1 VSVKPSR
8 SHLSRLMKIWR
19 SAGWPSRDPVDID
32 LLAAGW
38 VSLVG
43 DHPAQECLRLT
54 DAGIAL
60 LAQSRQEHRR
70 SESAHDRLGLRMADL
85 LIESGRLVWRELSL
99 RSQVERE
106 LPPQLAMDAQTAAV
120 LPSFMASQGL
130 WAEEGEGMPRPEPK
144 PPIQWRLSR
153 PDLFSVRRTSNPAYL
168 QPMVHEV
175 KVSRADLFSD
185 LRHKA
190 KRSSYQWLCS
200 ECHYV
205 FPAGLAEPRELP
217 EELGV
222 WVIHGDI
229 ETGQLEMLRPA
240 RHSPCTIPFDVWMA
254 LAKATPVGRPLART
268 QADLAHADEQDGL
281 MAGNSER
288 SSPAPDDQPHAPSS

>member
-1 VSVKPSR
+1 MQLLFIHSAVRLKPTR

-19 SAGWPSRDPVDID
+19 SAGWPSRDPIDID

-43 DHPAQECLRLT
+43 DHPSTECLRLT
-54 DAGIAL
+54 EAGIAVM
-60 LAQSRQEHRR
+60 AQGRQAQRR
-70 SESAHDRLGLRMADL
+70 SESNHDRLALRMADL
-85 LIESGRLVWRELSL
+85 LMESGRLVWRELSL
-99 RSQVERE
+99 RAQVGLEAAME
-106 LPPQLAMDAQTAAV
+106 PATEALADAQAYTEPMALWAKDQAAEP
-120 LPSFMASQGL
+120 LPASQ
-130 WAEEGEGMPRPEPK
+130 AYR
-144 PPIQWRLSR
+144 WRLTR
-153 PDLFSVRRTSNPAYL
+153 PDLFSVRHTSNPAYL

-185 LRHKA
+185 LRHRA
-190 KRSSYQWLCS
+190 KRESYQWLCS

-229 ETGQLEMLRPA
+229 ETGRLEMLRPA
-240 RHSPCTIPFDVWMA
+240 RHTPCTMPFDVWMA
-254 LAKATPVGRPLART
+254 LVKATPVKRPLDRA
-268 QADLAHADEQDGL
+268 QAELAHQDE
-281 MAGNSER
+281 
-288 SSPAPDDQPHAPSS
+288 PPDDPAA

>member
-1 VSVKPSR
+1 MLYESTVSLAVLPPLRMCFTVHPTPTR

-19 SAGWPSRDPVDID
+19 SAGWPSRDPIDID
-32 LLAAGW
+32 LLASGW

-43 DHPAQECLRLT
+43 DHPANECLRLT
-54 DAGIAL
+54 PAGIEV
-60 LAQSRQEHRR
+60 LAQGRQAQRR
-70 SESAHDRLGLRMADL
+70 SESNHDRLALRMADL
-85 LIESGRLVWRELSL
+85 LMASGRLVWRELSL
-99 RSQVERE
+99 RAQVESE
-106 LPPQLAMDAQTAAV
+106 T
-120 LPSFMASQGL
+120 
-130 WAEEGEGMPRPEPK
+130 GMPFPSGPAAQACAEPMALWSEDAAEPTAHGVGASK
-144 PPIQWRLSR
+144 SYRWRLAR
-153 PDLFSVRRTSNPAYL
+153 PDLFSVRHTSHPGYL

-190 KRSSYQWLCS
+190 KRASYQWLCS

-229 ETGQLEMLRPA
+229 ETGRLEMLRPA
-240 RHSPCTIPFDVWMA
+240 RHTPCNMPFDVWMA
-254 LAKATPVGRPLART
+254 LVKATPVKRPLDRA
-268 QADLAHADEQDGL
+268 QAELAHQDEPLDD
-281 MAGNSER
+281 
-288 SSPAPDDQPHAPSS
+288 PAA

>member
-1 VSVKPSR
+1 
-8 SHLSRLMKIWR
+8 MKIWR
-19 SAGWPSRDPVDID
+19 SAGWPSRDPIDID

-54 DAGIAL
+54 DAGIEV
-60 LAQSRQEHRR
+60 LAQSRQAHRR
-70 SESAHDRLGLRMADL
+70 SESAHDRLALRMADL

-99 RSQVERE
+99 RSQIE
-106 LPPQLAMDAQTAAV
+106 LEAEPAPPVAAALTGV
-120 LPSFMASQGL
+120 NKPSFMASESL
-130 WAEEGEGMPRPEPK
+130 WADEGLGSPQAAPK
-144 PPIQWRLSR
+144 PQMQWRLSR

-168 QPMVHEV
+168 QPLVHEI

-190 KRSSYQWLCS
+190 KRASYQWLCS

-205 FPAGLAEPRELP
+205 FPAGLADARELP

-229 ETGQLEMLRPA
+229 DTGQLEMLRPA
-240 RHSPCTIPFDVWMA
+240 RHAPCTIPFDVWMA
-254 LAKATPVGRPLART
+254 MAKSTPVQRPLERT
-268 QADLAHADEQDGL
+268 QAELAHADDEQ
-281 MAGNSER
+281 
-288 SSPAPDDQPHAPSS
+288 PD

>member
-1 VSVKPSR
+1 
-8 SHLSRLMKIWR
+8 MKIWR
-19 SAGWPSRDPVDID
+19 SAGWPSRDPIDID

-54 DAGIAL
+54 DAGIAV

-70 SESAHDRLGLRMADL
+70 SASAHDRLALRMADL
-85 LIESGRLVWRELSL
+85 CIEAGRLVWRELSL
-99 RSQVERE
+99 RSQIE
-106 LPPQLAMDAQTAAV
+106 LDAPALPLVTAHTGGQQEGHRH
-120 LPSFMASQGL
+120 FMASEGL
-130 WAEEGEGMPRPEPK
+130 WADEAEGSLKAEPRPPV
-144 PPIQWRLSR
+144 QWRLAR

-168 QPMVHEV
+168 QPLVHEV

-190 KRSSYQWLCS
+190 KRASYQWLCS

-205 FPAGLAEPRELP
+205 FPAGMAEPRELP

-229 ETGQLEMLRPA
+229 DTGQLEMLRPA
-240 RHSPCTIPFDVWMA
+240 RHTPCTIPFAVWMA
-254 LAKATPVGRPLART
+254 MAKATPVQRPLERA
-268 QADLAHADEQDGL
+268 QAELADVGEHAAPHDLPG
-281 MAGNSER
+281 
-288 SSPAPDDQPHAPSS
+288 

>member
-1 VSVKPSR
+1 MNVNPTRAHV
-8 SHLSRLMKIWR
+8 SRLMKIWR
-19 SAGWPSRDPVDID
+19 SAGWPSRDPIDID

-54 DAGIAL
+54 DAGVEL
-60 LAQSRQEHRR
+60 LAQSRQAHRR
-70 SESAHDRLGLRMADL
+70 AASAHDRLAVRMADV
-85 LIESGRLVWRELSL
+85 LIASGRLVWRELSL
-99 RSQVERE
+99 RSQIER
-106 LPPQLAMDAQTAAV
+106 DT
-120 LPSFMASQGL
+120 PSPSVVATHAGGTPHFMASEGL
-130 WAEEGEGMPRPEPK
+130 WADEGEAGPQAAPK
-144 PPIQWRLSR
+144 PQRQWRLSR

-185 LRHKA
+185 LRHQA
-190 KRSSYQWLCS
+190 KRASYQWLCS

-240 RHSPCTIPFDVWMA
+240 RHAPCTIPFDVWMA
-254 LAKATPVGRPLART
+254 MAKSTPVQRPLERT
-268 QADLAHADEQDGL
+268 QAELAHADEPHDPGVRTSDPED
-281 MAGNSER
+281 A
-288 SSPAPDDQPHAPSS
+288 APDGPHGRSG

>member
-1 VSVKPSR
+1 MNVKPTR

-19 SAGWPSRDPVDID
+19 SAGWPSRDPIDID

-43 DHPAQECLRLT
+43 DHPANECLRLT
-54 DAGIAL
+54 NAGVAV
-60 LAQSRQEHRR
+60 LAQSRQENRR
-70 SESAHDRLGLRMADL
+70 VESTHDRLALRMADL
-85 LIESGRLVWRELSL
+85 LMESGRLVWRELSL
-99 RSQVERE
+99 RSQVE
-106 LPPQLAMDAQTAAV
+106 LDIPPQPPTGTHIEGVQNFFVSEA
-120 LPSFMASQGL
+120 L
-130 WAEEGEGMPRPEPK
+130 WTGESDCIPKAEPK
-144 PPIQWRLSR
+144 PPLKWRLSR

-190 KRSSYQWLCS
+190 KRASYQWLCS

-229 ETGQLEMLRPA
+229 ENGRLEMLRPA
-240 RHSPCTIPFDVWMA
+240 RNTPCKIPFDVWMGM
-254 LAKATPVGRPLART
+254 AKATPVGRPLERI
-268 QADLAHADEQDGL
+268 QADLPHADEHDEQPESD
-281 MAGNSER
+281 SE
-288 SSPAPDDQPHAPSS
+288 STNTAPHDQGD

>member
-1 VSVKPSR
+1 
-8 SHLSRLMKIWR
+8 MKIWR
-19 SAGWPSRDPVDID
+19 SAGWPSRDPIDID

-60 LAQSRQEHRR
+60 LAQSRHDNRR
-70 SESAHDRLGLRMADL
+70 AASAHDRLAMRMAEL
-85 LIESGRLVWRELSL
+85 LMASGRLVWRELSL

-106 LPPQLAMDAQTAAV
+106 VAPAAPTLV
-120 LPSFMASQGL
+120 TPESAALHTGPSPSFMASERL
-130 WAEEGEGMPRPEPK
+130 WADDNEGMPTSAPK
-144 PPIQWRLSR
+144 PQVQWRLAR

-168 QPMVHEV
+168 QPLVHEV

-190 KRSSYQWLCS
+190 KRASYQWLCC

-217 EELGV
+217 DELGV
-222 WVIHGDI
+222 WVIHGGIDQG
-229 ETGQLEMLRPA
+229 ELEMLRPA
-240 RHSPCTIPFDVWMA
+240 RHAPCTLPFDVWMA
-254 LAKATPVGRPLART
+254 LAKATPVPQPLERT
-268 QADLAHADEQDGL
+268 QAELAPADAD
-281 MAGNSER
+281 AD
-288 SSPAPDDQPHAPSS
+288 PDAPQPD

>member
-1 VSVKPSR
+1 VTVKPTR

-19 SAGWPSRDPVDID
+19 SAGWPSRDPIDID

-60 LAQSRQEHRR
+60 LAQSRHDNRR
-70 SESAHDRLGLRMADL
+70 AASAHDRLALRMADL
-85 LIESGRLVWRELSL
+85 LMDSGRLVWRELSL
-99 RSQVERE
+99 RAQIE
-106 LPPQLAMDAQTAAV
+106 LDAAKDAAPDAASP
-120 LPSFMASQGL
+120 LPVPDTTVYQRFMASEGL
-130 WAEEGEGMPRPEPK
+130 WAEEEAKAERAAKAAPTPK
-144 PPIQWRLSR
+144 PQLQWRLSR

-168 QPMVHEV
+168 QPLVHEV

-190 KRSSYQWLCS
+190 KRASYQWLCS

-229 ETGQLEMLRPA
+229 DTGQLEMLRPA
-240 RHSPCTIPFDVWMA
+240 RHNPCSIPFDVWMS
-254 LAKATPVGRPLART
+254 LAKASPVQRPLERT
-268 QADLAHADEQDGL
+268 QAELANADAD
-281 MAGNSER
+281 
-288 SSPAPDDQPHAPSS
+288 PDEPQPD

>member
-1 VSVKPSR
+1 MWWSATTVHPPPVSLTPTR
-8 SHLSRLMKIWR
+8 AHLSRLMKIWR
-19 SAGWPSRDPVDID
+19 SAGWPSRDPIDID

-38 VSLVG
+38 VGLVG

-54 DAGIAL
+54 DAGIAV
-60 LAQSRQEHRR
+60 LAQGRQAQRR
-70 SESAHDRLGLRMADL
+70 SESNHDRLALRMADL

-99 RSQVERE
+99 RAQVEAE
-106 LPPQLAMDAQTAAV
+106 AAAPLPTDLVAQACAEPMALWVDEAAADP
-120 LPSFMASQGL
+120 LSAH
-130 WAEEGEGMPRPEPK
+130 K
-144 PPIQWRLSR
+144 PYRWRLTR
-153 PDLFSVRRTSNPAYL
+153 PDLFSVRHTSNPAYL

-190 KRSSYQWLCS
+190 KRESYQWLCS

-205 FPAGLAEPRELP
+205 FPAGMAEPRELP

-229 ETGQLEMLRPA
+229 ETGRLEMLRPA
-240 RHSPCTIPFDVWMA
+240 RHTPCTMPFDVWMA
-254 LAKATPVGRPLART
+254 LVKATPVKRPLDRA
-268 QADLAHADEQDGL
+268 QAELAHQDEPPDG
-281 MAGNSER
+281 A
-288 SSPAPDDQPHAPSS
+288 AA

>member
-1 VSVKPSR
+1 VSVKPTR

-70 SESAHDRLGLRMADL
+70 AE
-85 LIESGRLVWRELSL
+85 IESGRLVWRELSL

-106 LPPQLAMDAQTAAV
+106 LPPQPARDASAAV
-120 LPSFMASQGL
+120 APPSFMASQGL
-130 WAEEGEGMPRPEPK
+130 WADEGEGLNQPEPK

-229 ETGQLEMLRPA
+229 ETGHLEMLRPA
-240 RHSPCTIPFDVWMA
+240 RHTPCTMPFEVWMS
-254 LAKATPVGRPLART
+254 LAKATPVGRPLERT
-268 QADLAHADEQDGL
+268 QAELAHADEHDE
-281 MAGNSER
+281 APASNIKPAI
-288 SSPAPDDQPHAPSS
+288 PAPDDQPNERTD